1 MAAAVRQPD
10 SHPSLDAALNLLW
23 PGLGQLNHDRPAGIY
38 FALAALILVVAF
50 AAYPDSRRLI
60 GIAVAVLT
68 VRSMADVLMVVPHR
82 S

>member
-1 MAAAVRQPD
+1 M
-10 SHPSLDAALNLLW
+10 DAALNLLR
-23 PGLGQLNHDRPAGIY
+23 PGLGQLNQARSAAAIRVA
-38 FALAALILVVAF
+38 FAALILVVAL

-68 VRSMADVLMVVPHR
+68 VWSMADVLMAAPHR